1 MAQVTIQSGGYVTIA
16 DAAAGS
22 AAATLQSAIATA
34 INTAVGTNG
43 PVFTATV
50 SGATAVPSPTP
61 TQNEVLI
68 TDSSGNQTYNVSSAY
83 QYVLFDAS
91 ASTDTVNLAPGL
103 EVLSGTVGG
112 TFVGSGGETV
122 ALGGGNNVY
131 LSTVTGRFINPDY
144 VAAGAGND
152 TIVDNNGGTLIGG
165 GGSNLIISGS
175 QAGAVDI
182 ISSGSHD
189 TVWAMSSVT
198 SGPFAPL
205 YTGATVQSSGSDALI
220 FGDVTLP
227 GLSPTNVGS
236 LLVQDTGTNDTVSA
250 GIGPATVSAGGT
262 GLLVGAGSGNLLF
275 QGGAGSATVF
285 GYAGANQTIDGGSG
299 HVLFSDLGGN
309 ATVNGGATQ
318 MTVFGGPGGD
328 VTFNGASNSGGL
340 LFQALSGNET
350 LNASGSSSGN
360 LLAAGNLL
368 FGTNSGG
375 ADSLVGGAG
384 NDTFFGGNAAAT
396 MTGGAGDNV
405 FAFFKFLGTGTDVIT
420 DFNSNDSVLA
430 AGYGNQAATLIQDAV
445 TTNGSTSITLSDG
458 TKITF
463 SGMSSS
469 SALTGH
475 LFAS

>member
-1 MAQVTIQSGGYVTIA
+1 MAQVTVQSGGYVTIA

-34 INTAVGTNG
+34 INTAVGLNG

-50 SGATAVPSPTP
+50 SGATAVPSPTG

-68 TDSSGNQTYNVSSAY
+68 TDTTGGQSYTVSSAY
-83 QYVLFDAS
+83 QYVLYDAS

-112 TFVGSGGETV
+112 HFVGSGGETV
-122 ALGGGNNVY
+122 ALGGGNNFFA
-131 LSTVTGRFINPDY
+131 STVTGPYVNADY

-189 TVWAMSSVT
+189 TVWAMSSVVSAKSPF
-198 SGPFAPL
+198 SGL
-205 YTGATVQSSGSDALI
+205 YTGATVHSSGSNALI
-220 FGDVTLP
+220 FGNFVET
-227 GLSPTNVGS
+227 SS
-236 LLVQDTGTNDTVSA
+236 LLVQDTGTNDTVVA

-262 GLLVGAGSGNLLF
+262 GLLVGAGSGNLVF
-275 QGGAGSATVF
+275 HGGAGSATVF
-285 GYAGANQTIDGGSG
+285 GQAGANQTIDGGSG

-328 VTFNGASNSGGL
+328 VTFNGASNGGGVMY
-340 LFQALSGNET
+340 QALSGNET
-350 LNASGSSSGN
+350 LNASGSSTGN
-360 LLAAGNLL
+360 VIAAGNLL

-384 NDTFFGGNAAAT
+384 NDTFFGGNASAT

-420 DFNSNDSVLA
+420 DFNSNDSVFA
-430 AGYGNQAATLIQDAV
+430 SGYGDQAATLIQNAV
-445 TTNGSTSITLSDG
+445 TANGSTSVTLSDG

-463 SGMSSS
+463 TGMSSS

-475 LFAS
+475 LFTS